1 MNEISPQRRILVQSL
16 AAAGI
21 LMSAFGIN
29 RAASASGNSSLNYK
43 TLIPAEGYAFSDYSG
58 KLHKITFQRRPVG
71 DDDVAIEIRYCG
83 VCHSDVHTA
92 HGVWGKQQAMPQVTG
107 HEIAGVVAAVGKNV
121 SRFKVGDRV
130 GVGCFVDSCGHCA
143 ECRSEQEQYC
153 ITDGGAVFTYG
164 YPTSEARDPGGFT
177 QGGYSN
183 RIVVKE
189 RFVASIPEAL
199 PLEVAAPMLCSAVT
213 TYSPLKHWHIGKGS
227 KIGVQGLGGVGH
239 MAVQIATA
247 LGAEVV
253 VFTTSA
259 DKAEDANRFGAVDV
273 VVNYDEE
280 KMAQY
285 RCQLDFVFSTV
296 PYQFEIDPILLTLK
310 VGGTMCLIGVGDVSK
325 VNGINP
331 MTTALNRVNFAG
343 SLTGSMKEINEVL
356 NFCAEHKIAA
366 QIQTIKPDQI
376 EQYWND
382 VIEKKARYRYVIDM
396 AAL

>member
-213 TYSPLKHWHIGKGS
+213 AYSPLKHWHIGKGS

-239 MAVQIATA
+239 MAVQIATV

-259 DKAEDANRFGAVDV
+259 DKAEDAKRFGAVDV

-285 RCQLDFVFSTV
+285 RRQLDFVFSTV

-366 QIQTIKPDQI
+366 QIQTIKSDQI

-382 VIEKKARYRYVIDM
+382 VIEEKARYRYVIDM

>member
-43 TLIPAEGYAFSDYSG
+43 TLIPAEGYAFNDYSG

-213 TYSPLKHWHIGKGS
+213 AYSPLKHWHIGKGS

-259 DKAEDANRFGAVDV
+259 DKAEDAKRFGAVDV

-285 RCQLDFVFSTV
+285 RRQLDFVFSTV

-366 QIQTIKPDQI
+366 QIQTIKPNQI

-382 VIEKKARYRYVIDM
+382 VIEKKARYRYVIGM

>member
-21 LMSAFGIN
+21 LMSTFGIS
-29 RAASASGNSSLNYK
+29 RAASASGNTSLNYK
-43 TLIPAEGYAFSDYSG
+43 ALIPAEGYAFSDYSG

-130 GVGCFVDSCGHCA
+130 GVGCFVDSCGHCT

-213 TYSPLKHWHIGKGS
+213 AYSPLKHWHIGKGS

-259 DKAEDANRFGAVDV
+259 DKAEDAKRFGAVDV

-285 RCQLDFVFSTV
+285 RRQLDFVFSTV

-396 AAL
+396 ATL

>member
-1 MNEISPQRRILVQSL
+1 
-16 AAAGI
+16 
-21 LMSAFGIN
+21 
-29 RAASASGNSSLNYK
+29 
-43 TLIPAEGYAFSDYSG
+43 
-58 KLHKITFQRRPVG
+58 
-71 DDDVAIEIRYCG
+71 
-83 VCHSDVHTA
+83 
-92 HGVWGKQQAMPQVTG
+92 
-107 HEIAGVVAAVGKNV
+107 
-121 SRFKVGDRV
+121 
-130 GVGCFVDSCGHCA
+130 
-143 ECRSEQEQYC
+143 
-153 ITDGGAVFTYG
+153 
-164 YPTSEARDPGGFT
+164 
-177 QGGYSN
+177 
-183 RIVVKE
+183 
-189 RFVASIPEAL
+189 
-199 PLEVAAPMLCSAVT
+199 
-213 TYSPLKHWHIGKGS
+213 
-227 KIGVQGLGGVGH
+227 

>member
-213 TYSPLKHWHIGKGS
+213 AYSPLKHWHIGKGS

-259 DKAEDANRFGAVDV
+259 DKAEDAKRFGAVDV
-273 VVNYDEE
+273 VVNYDEA

-285 RCQLDFVFSTV
+285 RRQLDFVFSTV
-296 PYQFEIDPILLTLK
+296 PYQFEIDPMLLTLK

>member
-107 HEIAGVVAAVGKNV
+107 HEIAGVVAAV

-213 TYSPLKHWHIGKGS
+213 AYSPLKHWHIGKGS

-285 RCQLDFVFSTV
+285 RRQLDFVFSTV

-366 QIQTIKPDQI
+366 QIQTIKPNQI

>member
-153 ITDGGAVFTYG
+153 ITDGGALFTYG

-213 TYSPLKHWHIGKGS
+213 AYSPLKHWHIGKGS

-259 DKAEDANRFGAVDV
+259 DKAEDAKRFGAVDV

-285 RCQLDFVFSTV
+285 RRQLDFVFSTV